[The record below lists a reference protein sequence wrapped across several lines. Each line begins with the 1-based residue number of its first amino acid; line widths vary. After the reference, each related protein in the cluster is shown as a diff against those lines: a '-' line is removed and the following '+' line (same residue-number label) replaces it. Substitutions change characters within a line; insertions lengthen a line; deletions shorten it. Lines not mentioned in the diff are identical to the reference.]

1 MRPQSHMLPGTYLVS
16 TWRIAAGISRA
27 PTLEPDA
34 QTISTQARCSNGQAG
49 CQHKAQAGRGARI
62 HTYTYIECR
71 LGLTATYLSA
81 MRGACSARQVP
92 CTVVCTVLAGMYVS
106 LHIAAWLEPDG
117 ACPTHKGS
125 SALFFTP
132 LPPVP
137 LHCWWCRAPTL
148 FPHGTTNT
156 AIVSCQSLIHQARKQ
171 PRNPVQPAGLGETA
185 DMICSASQST
195 CVEYLHV
202 YTLHLLR
209 NIIAV
214 GSRSGPSHERHAR
227 SRRHVYLSMY
237 ISRYLYRSFRRDRL
251 PKSNSPPRPFF
262 LPTEEKKKRTERNG
276 TEQNGTEQNGTEQN
290 GTEQNGTEQNGT
302 EQNGTEQNGTEQN
315 NHVGAWADVDVL
327 GSPSRNSP
335 SSSSPSSASQ
345 RISLSPPALLLH
357 FSPFFFFASFFRFFL
372 FFSFLFSPSFSPLP
386 T

>member
-1 MRPQSHMLPGTYLVS
+1 MLSRSAWISCVGYPHASTPSSRPIASALSDTCPVNGDRLMRPQSHMLPGTYLVS

-156 AIVSCQSLIHQARKQ
+156 AIRLMPIPHPPSTQAAKK
-171 PRNPVQPAGLGETA
+171 
-185 DMICSASQST
+185 
-195 CVEYLHV
+195 
-202 YTLHLLR
+202 
-209 NIIAV
+209 
-214 GSRSGPSHERHAR
+214 SGPA
-227 SRRHVYLSMY
+227 SRPW
-237 ISRYLYRSFRRDRL
+237 RD
-251 PKSNSPPRPFF
+251 S
-262 LPTEEKKKRTERNG
+262 
-276 TEQNGTEQNGTEQN
+276 
-290 GTEQNGTEQNGT
+290 
-302 EQNGTEQNGTEQN
+302 
-315 NHVGAWADVDVL
+315 
-327 GSPSRNSP
+327 
-335 SSSSPSSASQ
+335 
-345 RISLSPPALLLH
+345 
-357 FSPFFFFASFFRFFL
+357 
-372 FFSFLFSPSFSPLP
+372 
-386 T
+386 

>member
-1 MRPQSHMLPGTYLVS
+1 MVH
-16 TWRIAAGISRA
+16 
-27 PTLEPDA
+27 
-34 QTISTQARCSNGQAG
+34 
-49 CQHKAQAGRGARI
+49 
-62 HTYTYIECR
+62 
-71 LGLTATYLSA
+71 
-81 MRGACSARQVP
+81 VP
-92 CTVVCTVLAGMYVS
+92 RTRDRVRSSS
-106 LHIAAWLEPDG
+106 LHCRPSHSTAGGVGPRLFSRMAQ
-117 ACPTHKGS
+117 PTRPS
-125 SALFFTP
+125 
-132 LPPVP
+132 
-137 LHCWWCRAPTL
+137 
-148 FPHGTTNT
+148 
-156 AIVSCQSLIHQARKQ
+156 VSCQSLIHQARKQ

-290 GTEQNGTEQNGT
+290 GTEQN
-302 EQNGTEQNGTEQN
+302 

-335 SSSSPSSASQ
+335 SSSSPSPSASQ